1 MILQVKFVSIP
12 VEDQDRALAFY
23 TEKLGFSLLT
33 DQPFDANQRWIE
45 LQIPGAQT
53 GIALFRMTEGIQPGT
68 RMNFTFASDNVEA
81 TAKELADRGVVFVQP
96 PTAQAWG
103 SFAIFKD
110 SEGNSIVLLSLR

>member
-45 LQIPGAQT
+45 SQIPGAQT
-53 GIALFRMTEGIQPGT
+53 GIALFRMT
-68 RMNFTFASDNVEA
+68 
-81 TAKELADRGVVFVQP
+81 
-96 PTAQAWG
+96 
-103 SFAIFKD
+103 
-110 SEGNSIVLLSLR
+110 